1 MTITLVIAVLLLANA
16 LFVAA
21 EFAIVGAPRAA
32 VEHRA
37 REGDRLARRLLAVL
51 TSPARQDRYIATAQ
65 LGITLA
71 SLGLGMYGEHT
82 LATII
87 EPHVPLSGLERVIT
101 VHTAAS
107 IIAIAILTY
116 FHIFIGEMVPKALAL
131 SFPERTARAVHLP
144 MNATLRLLYPFVV
157 GLNALGAFCLRLVG
171 VRRQENAQDQLY
183 TPEELAIIVEES
195 EVGGALRAESGR
207 LLRELFEFGD
217 LTAVQV
223 MVPRVRV
230 AGVPVNATTDEI
242 RALVNRH
249 RRTRY
254 PVFDGDL
261 DHVVGMLHSKDLLRQ
276 LIAGEGIQPADL
288 RTMPF
293 VPETAALDDV
303 LKTMQGTHAHM
314 AVVIDEHGGTAGI
327 LSLEDLFEEVVGEL
341 DEGVPTAPPLTA
353 FDDGSVRAAGT
364 VRLDELGQHF
374 NVELEHEDVESL
386 SGLVLTRLGRPP
398 NVGDVVD
405 YGRIR
410 LEVTATSGRG
420 VQEVRAWLLPEE
432 P

>member
-1 MTITLVIAVLLLANA
+1 MIVALVIGALILANA

-21 EFAIVGAPRAA
+21 EFALVGTPRSA

-37 REGDRLARRLLAVL
+37 RHGDLLARRLLAII

-65 LGITLA
+65 IGITLA

-82 LATII
+82 LAVMI
-87 EPHVPLSGLERVIT
+87 EARLPMAGWEGFITAHATASALS
-101 VHTAAS
+101 
-107 IIAIAILTY
+107 IAVLTY

-131 SFPERTARAVHLP
+131 SFPERTARAVYLP
-144 MNATLRLLYPFVV
+144 MNVTLRVLYPFVL
-157 GLNALGAFCLRLVG
+157 GLNAIGNFSLRLVG
-171 VRRQENAQDQLY
+171 VRRQENAHEQLY
-183 TPEELAIIVEES
+183 TPDELRIIVEES

-217 LTAVQV
+217 RTAAQV

-230 AGVPVNATTDEI
+230 AGIPIGASPDEI
-242 RALVNRH
+242 KALVNRH

-261 DHVVGMLHSKDLLRQ
+261 DQIVGMLHTKDLLRH
-276 LIAGEGIQPADL
+276 LIVGEGIQSADV
-288 RTMPF
+288 RPMPF

-303 LKTMQGTHAHM
+303 LTTMQGTHAHM

-374 NVELEHEDVESL
+374 NVELEHEEVESL
-386 SGLVLTRLGRPP
+386 SGLVLARLGRPP

-420 VQEVRAWLLPEE
+420 VQEVRAWLLLEE